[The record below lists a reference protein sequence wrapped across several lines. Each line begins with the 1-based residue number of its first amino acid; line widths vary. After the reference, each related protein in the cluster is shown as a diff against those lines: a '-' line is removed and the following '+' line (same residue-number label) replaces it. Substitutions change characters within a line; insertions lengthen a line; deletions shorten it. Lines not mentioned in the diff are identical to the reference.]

1 MNDMHGAKLD
11 RIVKQLKERK
21 GTGPLTL
28 KKKAVSHMVPR
39 PHNKAYTDEKL
50 DISDFDEILSIDP
63 DKRICVAEPGV
74 TFKKLVDATLEH
86 GLVPAEVSEFRTITI
101 GGAVAGCSIESMS
114 YKFGG
119 FHDNCLEYEVVT
131 AKGEV
136 LICTPDNENSLLFQ
150 MVHGTFGTLGVIT
163 KLTFRLIPAK
173 QFVRVEYERFE
184 NLDDYKTA
192 IWEHFEKRDLDF
204 MDGII
209 HSPDLFVLSK
219 GSFVE
224 KAPYTHNYDWTRIY
238 YASTAKRAEDYL
250 TTPDYFFRYNKGVT
264 NVHPK
269 TPFLRFLFGRIV
281 NSNTVLKAATAFR
294 RFIPSHIIPV
304 TVDTFIPFSRI
315 EEFMDWYI
323 KEVNHF
329 PLWCVPYR
337 VVHKYEWISTEY
349 LENVKDELFLDIA
362 IYGMRRENPEHYHRI
377 IETKLT
383 ELKAIKTLIST
394 NLYSKEEFWG
404 IWNRGNYEKV
414 KKRTDPENIFRD
426 LFDKTCRA
434 ARGLDGEH
442 GTNV

>member
-86 GLVPAEVSEFRTITI
+86 GMVPAEVSEFKTITI

-131 AKGEV
+131 AKGEI
-136 LICTPDNENSLLFQ
+136 LTCTPDNENSLLFQ

-173 QFVRVEYERFE
+173 QFVKVEYERFE

-209 HSPDLFVLSK
+209 HSPDFFVLSK
-219 GSFVE
+219 GNFVE

-238 YASTAKRAEDYL
+238 YASTAKRTEDYL

-281 NSNTVLKAATAFR
+281 NSNTVLRMATALR
-294 RFIPSHIIPV
+294 RFIPSDIIPV
-304 TVDTFIPFSRI
+304 TVDTFIPFSKI
-315 EEFMDWYI
+315 EEFMDWYL
-323 KEVNHF
+323 KEVDHF

-337 VVHKYEWISTEY
+337 VAHKYEWISTEY
-349 LENVKDELFLDIA
+349 IENVNDELFLDIA
-362 IYGMRRENPEHYHRI
+362 IYGMRRENPGHYYKI

-404 IWNRGNYEKV
+404 IWNRKNYETV
-414 KKRTDPENIFRD
+414 KKRTDPDNIFRD

-434 ARGLDGEH
+434 ARGLDDEKE
-442 GTNV
+442 TNG